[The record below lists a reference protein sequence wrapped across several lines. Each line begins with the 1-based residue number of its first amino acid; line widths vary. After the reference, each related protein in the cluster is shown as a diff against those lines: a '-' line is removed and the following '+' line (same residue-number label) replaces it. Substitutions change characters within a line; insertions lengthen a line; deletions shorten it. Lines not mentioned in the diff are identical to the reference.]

1 MRTRIP
7 LILCF
12 ALALG
17 PLHAQT
23 PQADDRRE
31 TLLRLLNQERAR
43 DGAPPLLLSPELGRV
58 AQQRA
63 EEVSRQGSLRYLS
76 QSGEMQ
82 ERLRQAGYQAQEWA
96 ENRTSTTADAGTL
109 IRRWRE
115 RDPTAFR
122 RLMDPAYRDL
132 GIGLSRLGDSPLYV
146 FLYAVPRGEV
156 FARETAGLRDLAKV
170 RAGMLERV
178 NAIRKRERLKPL
190 SQDHAL
196 DQAAQGHAE
205 DMLARS
211 YFEHRSP
218 EGTTVRERSKAAR
231 YYWAVIGEN
240 IAEGQTSLDEVME
253 TWMNSPGH
261 RKNILSPN
269 FTELGVGLAL
279 GRGGDGK
286 YRAVWVQNFGRPRQ
300 PR

>member
-1 MRTRIP
+1 MRTRIL
-7 LILCF
+7 LILCLT
-12 ALALG
+12 LALG
-17 PLHAQT
+17 PLQAQT
-23 PQADDRRE
+23 DDRRE
-31 TLLRLLNQERAR
+31 TLLRLLNQERDRA
-43 DGAPPLLLSPELGRV
+43 GSPPLRLSPELGRV
-58 AQQRA
+58 SQERA
-63 EEVSRQGSLRYLS
+63 EEVSRQGTLRYLS
-76 QSGEMQ
+76 KSGEMQ
-82 ERLRQAGYQAQEWA
+82 ERLRRAGYQAQEWA
-96 ENRTSTTADAGTL
+96 ENRTSTTSDAATL

-115 RDPTAFR
+115 RDPVAFR
-122 RLMDPAYRDL
+122 RLMDPAYLDL
-132 GIGLSRLGDSPLYV
+132 GIGLSRLGDSSLYV

-156 FARETAGLRDLAKV
+156 FARETAGLRDLARV
-170 RAGMLERV
+170 RAGILERV
-178 NAIRKRERLKPL
+178 NAVRRRERLKPL
-190 SQDHAL
+190 SQDHLL
-196 DQAAQGHAE
+196 DQAAQDHAE

-218 EGTTVRERSKAAR
+218 EGTTVRERSRAAR

-279 GRGGDGK
+279 GRGGDGE